1 MNAAT
6 AEARRI
12 VVVSNRLPFT
22 VVEADE
28 GILFQDSAG
37 GVATGLRALLSSP
50 DSQSVAE
57 LACTS

>member
-1 MNAAT
+1 MNGAT

-22 VVEADE
+22 VVEADD
-28 GILFQDSAG
+28 GITFQDSAG

-50 DSQSVAE
+50 D
-57 LACTS
+57 C